1 MYVQRPGQ
9 VPAWVPPLGWL
20 REPMPLL
27 PPRYTTLDGP
37 YAGRIKSC
45 GQAAHTAEM
54 KIVDENR
61 REVPR
66 GTIGEVAA
74 KGPMIMLGYWN
85 KPQETA
91 AVLQDGWYYS
101 GDAGHMDDEGFVF
114 IVDRL
119 KDMIISG
126 GENVYS
132 AEVENAI
139 SLMPGVAE
147 VAVIGIPDTKW
158 GEAVHAI
165 VVPHTG
171 ANLTTEAVIAHC
183 RTQIA
188 GYKCPRSVEFRD
200 TPLPLSGARKVLKR
214 ELREPFWKAD
224 QKHT

>member
-1 MYVQRPGQ
+1 
-9 VPAWVPPLGWL
+9 
-20 REPMPLL
+20 
-27 PPRYTTLDGP
+27 
-37 YAGRIKSC
+37 
-45 GQAAHTAEM
+45 
-54 KIVDENR
+54 
-61 REVPR
+61 
-66 GTIGEVAA
+66 
-74 KGPMIMLGYWN
+74 MIMLGYWN
-85 KPQETA
+85 KAQETA

-101 GDAGHMDDEGFVF
+101 GDAGYMDDEGFVF

-165 VVPHTG
+165 IVPR
-171 ANLTTEAVIAHC
+171 ADAALTAEAVIEHC

-188 GYKCPRSVEFRD
+188 GYKCPRSVEFRE
-200 TPLPLSGARKVLKR
+200 TPLPLSGAAKVLKR
-214 ELREPFWKAD
+214 ETA
-224 QKHT
+224 